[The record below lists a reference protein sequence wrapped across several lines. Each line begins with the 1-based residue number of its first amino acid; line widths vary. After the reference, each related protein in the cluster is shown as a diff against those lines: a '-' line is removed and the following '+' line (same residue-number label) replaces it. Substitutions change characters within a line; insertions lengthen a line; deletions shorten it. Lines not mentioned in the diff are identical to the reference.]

1 MKDENSLKQKV
12 KILDEN
18 EMRRALNRIS
28 YEIIER
34 NENLENVLLVGIK
47 SRGIPL
53 AEMIKNKIDE
63 EEKFDL
69 EIEKLDI
76 SLYRDDLSL
85 INDQPIVTD
94 KAFSTDVDR
103 KDIILVDDV
112 LYTGRTVRAAIDAI
126 FRMGRP
132 NSVQLAVL
140 IDRGHRELPIKADY
154 IGKNVPTS
162 SREVIAVRIPP
173 YNTTTEVVILELDNK
188 NWFYPLNLRDFL
200 KQIGGKYNV

>member
-188 NWFYPLNLRDFL
+188 N
-200 KQIGGKYNV
+200 